1 MNGNL
6 KKVYVIKDL
15 WDNTY
20 KVDSRYTEKYGIYN
34 ELLIYAK
41 RYITY
46 EEAER
51 EMEQYHTI
59 ITMYTN
65 D

>member
-20 KVDSRYTEKYGIYN
+20 KRDNITWHEDIV
-34 ELLIYAK
+34 YAK
-41 RYITY
+41 HYITY

-51 EMEQYHTI
+51 YVIPHSTI
-59 ITMYTN
+59 ITLYVN

>member
-20 KVDSRYTEKYGIYN
+20 KVDGKYTEKYGKYN
-34 ELLIYAK
+34 DHLIYAK

-51 EMEQYHTI
+51 EVDQYHTI
-59 ITMYTN
+59 MTMYTN